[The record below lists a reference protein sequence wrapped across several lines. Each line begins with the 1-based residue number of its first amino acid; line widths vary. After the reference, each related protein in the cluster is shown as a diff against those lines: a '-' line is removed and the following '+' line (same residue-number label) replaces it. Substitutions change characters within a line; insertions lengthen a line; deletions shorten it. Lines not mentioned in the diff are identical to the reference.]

1 MMSIE
6 HSDDLD
12 TLRTHIRYLTNE
24 LTRQRDENM
33 KVFMAAA
40 IASTPHNYH
49 PEAAVIRAYD
59 IARRCVES
67 LK

>member
-1 MMSIE
+1 MSIE
-6 HSDDLD
+6 TSDDVGL
-12 TLRTHIRYLTNE
+12 LQTHIRYLERE
-24 LTRQRDENM
+24 LKKQRDENL

-49 PEAAVIRAYD
+49 PETAVIRAQD
-59 IARRCVES
+59 IAIRCVEA

>member
-1 MMSIE
+1 MS
-6 HSDDLD
+6 SDDVDVLQ
-12 TLRTHIRYLTNE
+12 THIRYLENE
-24 LTRQRDENM
+24 LKKQRDENL

-49 PEAAVIRAYD
+49 PETAVIRAHD